1 MQRVVATRL
10 FTPEGEVP
18 AAFKWKLDSDKKWTV
33 WFNAVGKGKKYSAES
48 AVMTLKLSDGGPVL
62 MFWNLAGL
70 ITNLGAIIIAALI
83 LVIIIAT
90 ILLSCMFCKCCKK
103 CACCAMLK
111 EKCKRKPKEAAAEE
125 IIEVEDFY
133 APKPRR

>member
-33 WFNAVGKGKKYSAES
+33 WFNAVGKGKSYSGES

-83 LVIIIAT
+83 LVIILAAI
-90 ILLSCMFCKCCKK
+90 ILSCMFCKCCKK
-103 CACCAMLK
+103 CACCAQLK
-111 EKCKRKPKEAAAEE
+111 EKCKRKPKE
-125 IIEVEDFY
+125 
-133 APKPRR
+133 